1 MFQFDLVCDKAWLL
15 ALSGSS
21 VFIGWGVGSIIMGYF
36 SDTFGRKAVLIPTMF
51 IDLLCILLHAF
62 IESIYLLILVRFV
75 MGVFHAGPAINNFIL
90 VVELVG
96 PNYRVLA
103 ANCNNLTWIIGS
115 AIMTIK
121 AYFINDWR
129 LLCIALSAP
138 YFVCIIIAL

>member
-1 MFQFDLVCDKAWLL
+1 
-15 ALSGSS
+15 
-21 VFIGWGVGSIIMGYF
+21 
-36 SDTFGRKAVLIPTMF
+36 MF

-62 IESIYLLILVRFV
+62 IESIYLLILVRFI

-129 LLCIALSAP
+129 LLCVALSAP